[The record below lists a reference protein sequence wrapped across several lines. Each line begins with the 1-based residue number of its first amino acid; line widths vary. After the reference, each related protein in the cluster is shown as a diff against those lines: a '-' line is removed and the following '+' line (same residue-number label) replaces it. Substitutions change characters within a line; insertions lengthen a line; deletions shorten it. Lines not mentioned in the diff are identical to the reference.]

1 MFETTGYFVMLCY
14 FLVLTS
20 LMALQVH
27 FSVLYFRQPKEI
39 RNDNRP
45 TGAAITF
52 NVVMGILL
60 ATLFGLALIPIYGAY
75 CDHFQIFRKAFSIDV
90 DLAYVFMAV
99 YMISLIQSLVFLAFY
114 LRG

>member
-14 FLVLTS
+14 FLVLSS

-45 TGAAITF
+45 RRAAIAF
-52 NVVMGILL
+52 NVVMGVFL
-60 ATLFGLALIPIYGAY
+60 ATLLLVAFVPVYGAY
-75 CDHFQIFRKAFSIDV
+75 CDHFQIFRKRSEMTLDT
-90 DLAYVFMAV
+90 AYVFLGV
-99 YMISLIQSLVFLAFY
+99 YMLSLIQSLVFLAFY
-114 LRG
+114 LKG